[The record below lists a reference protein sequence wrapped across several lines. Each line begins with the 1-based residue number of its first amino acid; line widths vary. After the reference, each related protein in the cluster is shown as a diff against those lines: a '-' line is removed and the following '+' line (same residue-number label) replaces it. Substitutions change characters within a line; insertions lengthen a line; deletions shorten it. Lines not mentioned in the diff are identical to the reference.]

1 MGNVRVAVR
10 ASDIVTGVGLASFLE
25 THPLLTV
32 VPCALPLEADVLVFA
47 SDSLDTDSAAA
58 LRSVTGRDKA
68 RVVLIA
74 EHFSEANVIAAV
86 ECGVVSVLPLSGSS
100 GADLVDTVLEAAER
114 PALDPRLLAE
124 LMDQIRR
131 MGRPA
136 PGSGQLTAR
145 EIAILRMLA
154 DGLDTQQIAEQLC
167 YSVRTVKN
175 VLHVLLSRKNLRNRQ
190 HAVAYAVRA
199 GLI

>member
-1 MGNVRVAVR
+1 M
-10 ASDIVTGVGLASFLE
+10 GVGLASFLE
-25 THPLLTV
+25 TDRRLTV
-32 VPCALPLEADVLVFA
+32 VPFTSPLEADVLVFA
-47 SDSLDTDSAAA
+47 TDLLDTDSATA
-58 LRSVTGRDKA
+58 LRRIAGSSTA

-86 ECGVVSVLPLSGSS
+86 ECGVVSVLPFGSS
-100 GADLVDTVLEAAER
+100 SADLVDTVLDAAER
-114 PALDPRLLAE
+114 PALDPRLLTE

-131 MGRPA
+131 LGRPE
-136 PGSGQLTAR
+136 PDSSQLTDR

-154 DGLDTQQIAEQLC
+154 DGLDTQQIADELC
-167 YSVRTVKN
+167 YSARTVKN
-175 VLHVLLSRKNLRNRQ
+175 ILHVLLSRKKLRNRQ